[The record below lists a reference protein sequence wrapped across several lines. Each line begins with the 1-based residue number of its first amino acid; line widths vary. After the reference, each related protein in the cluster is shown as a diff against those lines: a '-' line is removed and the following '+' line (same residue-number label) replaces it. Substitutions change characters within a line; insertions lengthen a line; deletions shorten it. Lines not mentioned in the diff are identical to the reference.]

1 MASNSRSNS
10 SRQQELLARLSRLHI
25 TTFKPGEAIMAI
37 LHYFKDLHCP
47 NCNRTSNFQLLQSS
61 PLTERRPIGGERFK
75 WVSSTKIFRGLF
87 ICSDCNH
94 PLTMDICSRENG
106 PSPVK
111 SANEIY
117 AFLNRLKLASV
128 DSTTPSCFRVTIDMD
143 NLGHDLDVYFT
154 IIKKHPDASDDIPG
168 DLPES
173 IHYHYVEYILGASSS
188 ALIVMGCRCTLE
200 AVCKD
205 KTGSD
210 GKLVNLINKMAE
222 TGVIPEALKQWA
234 HTIRI
239 FGNDAVHDSSKIV
252 SHEEA
257 MEVRNITRLL
267 LEFIYSF
274 PARIERMRQSKK

>member
-1 MASNSRSNS
+1 
-10 SRQQELLARLSRLHI
+10 
-25 TTFKPGEAIMAI
+25 
-37 LHYFKDLHCP
+37 
-47 NCNRTSNFQLLQSS
+47 
-61 PLTERRPIGGERFK
+61 
-75 WVSSTKIFRGLF
+75 
-87 ICSDCNH
+87 
-94 PLTMDICSRENG
+94 MDICSRENG